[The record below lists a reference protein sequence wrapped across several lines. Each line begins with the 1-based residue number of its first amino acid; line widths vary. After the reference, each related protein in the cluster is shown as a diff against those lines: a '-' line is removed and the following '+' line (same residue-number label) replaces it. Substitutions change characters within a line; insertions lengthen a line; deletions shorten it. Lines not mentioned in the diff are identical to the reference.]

1 MTFKS
6 QDGSSHQPEPSSF
19 PGALEPRPG
28 WEALLGSVSTLRW
41 SLARHDCRGLTR
53 LHLWVQ
59 QRRDK
64 MVQ

>member
-19 PGALEPRPG
+19 PGDVEPRPG
-28 WEALLGSVSTLRW
+28 PEELLGSVSALRW
-41 SLARHDCRGLTR
+41 SLTLHDRRGLTW

-59 QRRDK
+59 QKRDQ
-64 MVQ
+64 MAQ